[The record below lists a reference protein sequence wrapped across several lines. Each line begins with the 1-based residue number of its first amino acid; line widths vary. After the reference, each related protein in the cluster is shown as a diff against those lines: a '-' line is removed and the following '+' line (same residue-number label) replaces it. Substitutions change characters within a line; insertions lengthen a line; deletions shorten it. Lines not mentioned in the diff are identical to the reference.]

1 MTFEYYSE
9 PSLNVLFD
17 HEDSDTSKPL
27 TQPSGSAKWYSPYH
41 GKAASAGSTLSTV
54 AQSAGWSA
62 QVWDFSSDIPELK
75 LL

>member
-1 MTFEYYSE
+1 MT
-9 PSLNVLFD
+9 D
-17 HEDSDTSKPL
+17 HQLSKLYKPL

-62 QVWDFSSDIPELK
+62 QVWDFSSEIPELK
-75 LL
+75 SL